1 MKTKDLQERIIPKE
15 EAIFWLD
22 AQGFWHTAQGKFEN
36 KKIIAH
42 FHSCIRRDDQGYH
55 LEQEHAHYRE
65 KVYFRYE
72 DTALF
77 VFHVEKGDP
86 IVLVLN
92 TGRQEDLKPK
102 KLYIDGES
110 LYVRLGN
117 ERVKFS
123 ENALLSIAE
132 YLEDDD
138 EGHYY
143 IKVKGRKYRI
153 PEGK

>member
-1 MKTKDLQERIIPKE
+1 MKKRDLQERVIPKE

-22 AQGFWHTAQGKFEN
+22 AHGFWHTAQGKFEN
-36 KKIIAH
+36 QKIIAH
-42 FHSCIRRDDQGYH
+42 FHSCIRKDDEGYY
-55 LEQEHAHYRE
+55 LEQDHAHYRE

-92 TGRQEDLKPK
+92 TGRRVDLKPK
-102 KLYIDGES
+102 KLYTAGES
-110 LYVRLGN
+110 LFVHLGN
-117 ERVKFS
+117 ECAKFS

-143 IKVKGRKYRI
+143 IRVKGRRYRI
-153 PEGK
+153 SEEK

>member
-1 MKTKDLQERIIPKE
+1 MKNKDLPERIILKE

-22 AQGFWHTAQGKFEN
+22 AHGFWHTAQGKFEN

-42 FHSCIRRDDQGYH
+42 FHSSIRRDEKGYY

-65 KVYFRYE
+65 KVYFRHE

-77 VFHVEKGDP
+77 VFHVQKGDP

-92 TGRQEDLKPK
+92 TGRQEDIKPK
-102 KLYIDGES
+102 KLYIIGES
-110 LYVRLGN
+110 LYIRLGN

-123 ENALLSIAE
+123 ENALLSMAD

-138 EGHYY
+138 EGRYF
-143 IKVKGRKYRI
+143 IRVKGRRYRI
-153 PEGK
+153 PEEK

>member
-1 MKTKDLQERIIPKE
+1 MKKNDRQEWIIPKE

-22 AQGFWHTAQGKFEN
+22 AHGFWHTAQGKFEN
-36 KKIIAH
+36 QKIINH
-42 FHSCIRRDDQGYH
+42 FHSSIRRDDDGYY

-77 VFHVEKGDP
+77 VFHVQKGDP
-86 IVLVLN
+86 PLLVLN
-92 TGRQEDLKPK
+92 TGRQELIKPK
-102 KLYIDGES
+102 KLYINGES
-110 LYVRLGN
+110 LYIRLGN

-138 EGHYY
+138 EGQYF
-143 IKVKGRKYRI
+143 IRVKGRRYRV
-153 PEGK
+153 PEEK

>member
-1 MKTKDLQERIIPKE
+1 MRKKGFI
-15 EAIFWLD
+15 AFWALVI
-22 AQGFWHTAQGKFEN
+22 G
-36 KKIIAH
+36 
-42 FHSCIRRDDQGYH
+42 
-55 LEQEHAHYRE
+55 
-65 KVYFRYE
+65 
-72 DTALF
+72 ALF
-77 VFHVEKGDP
+77 VVPAAPGVAGAAEKGDP